1 VQEPVVVNVDGRSGP
16 PGAPNRSPGLRLL
29 RRGAV
34 LAGLLGIALLL
45 LWLATDDRI
54 LQVIPGEI
62 MRSGRLDGGELQQAI
77 ERLGLRTVV
86 SLTGSGPDDDWVG
99 AERALC
105 ASLGVHHVTLP
116 FSVDEWPGRAEVEGV
131 IRILDD
137 AERPLLFHCL
147 RGVDRSGWAS
157 AVVLVLA
164 DAPVERALRQMSP
177 RNGHL
182 CDPGSCPLHRFVV
195 RGPPFRHWPTRG
207 RGELQVGRRNLL
219 PEPYNAALGL
229 LTELPPL
236 VATGETLRLTVRV
249 TNRGADNWR
258 MTDNRTEGVRLG
270 ARLIGPFA
278 EPPANPIELFRAP
291 SGPAV
296 DIARAGLEAGVM
308 PPGSRRD
315 IDLRLRAPRKEGRYL
330 LQIDMVDERINWFST
345 WGGWPHSR
353 ARRPPASE
361 AQGRRLLT
369 SACPSRVASR
379 KRAGQG
385 PRALR
390 RGSCGWPRPG
400 LRPSAPSSALAIWR
414 RRGHARPRGH
424 CR

>member
-1 VQEPVVVNVDGRSGP
+1 
-16 PGAPNRSPGLRLL
+16 
-29 RRGAV
+29 V
-34 LAGLLGIALLL
+34 LAGLLGFALLL
-45 LWLATDDRI
+45 LWLATDDRM

-77 ERLGLRTVV
+77 ERLDLRTVV
-86 SLTGSGPDDDWVG
+86 SLTGSGPEDDWVG
-99 AERALC
+99 AERELC

-116 FSVDEWPGRAEVEGV
+116 FSVDEWPGRPEVEHV
-131 IRILDD
+131 IRLLEE

-157 AVVLVLA
+157 AVALLLA

-182 CDPGSCPLHRFVV
+182 CDPGSCPLHRFFKSYLNHLSATG
-195 RGPPFRHWPTRG
+195 RPEGAASFRQWVA
-207 RGELQVGRRNLL
+207 EIYC
-219 PEPYNAALGL
+219 PEPYNAELEL
-229 LTELPPL
+229 LTELPPP
-236 VATGETLRLTVRV
+236 VAAGETLRLTVRV

-278 EPPANPIELFRAP
+278 ELPADPIALFRTP

-315 IDLRLRAPRKEGRYL
+315 FDLRLRAPRKEGRYL
-330 LQIDMVDERINWFST
+330 IQIDMVDERINWFSDL
-345 WGGWPHSR
+345 GWPGLIR
-353 ARRPPASE
+353 E
-361 AQGRRLLT
+361 LEV
-369 SACPSRVASR
+369 VAT
-379 KRAGQG
+379 Q
-385 PRALR
+385 
-390 RGSCGWPRPG
+390 
-400 LRPSAPSSALAIWR
+400 
-414 RRGHARPRGH
+414 
-424 CR
+424 